1 VEAFCNVDAGLSVKL
16 RALARALGVTVASM
30 CHLAWAM
37 VLARTSGRDDVVFGT
52 VLFGRMQAGEGAD
65 RGLGIFINTLPV
77 RVHIGDE
84 GVATSV
90 RKTHQLLTELFR
102 HEHASLALVQRC
114 SSVQAPAPLFT
125 SLLNYRHVRGE
136 ASSSETAQTMANLE
150 FIEGHGR
157 TNYPF
162 GLYINDLGQD
172 LSIEAQVE
180 GSIAPQRICALM
192 HTALES
198 LVRALENA
206 PESPVA
212 TLSVL
217 PDEERRRVLYT
228 WNATETGYPKDKFLH
243 ELFEEQ
249 VERTPHATA
258 VVLENQSLTY
268 DQLNQHAN
276 RLAHYLRTLGVK
288 PDERVGICVE
298 RGIDTIVALLAVLKA
313 EGAYVPLDPG
323 YPVERL
329 RFMLKDSAPMAL
341 LTHFHLRELFVDI
354 ARDIPVVD
362 LNGNGEEWSDQPAT
376 NPKRSDDGLRVENL
390 AYVIYT
396 SGSTGVPKGVALEHR
411 NAVNYVCWARE
422 NLAASTLEQTLFST
436 SLNFDLAVFEC
447 FAPLTTGGTIRIV
460 ANVLELEN
468 HSLDV
473 TLVATVPSAMRAL
486 VESSHVPSTVRA
498 VVLGGELLKKSLVEK
513 IFATTQVENVCN
525 IYGPTETTT
534 NSTWME
540 TKRGEPYGQHIGRP
554 VANTQV
560 YILDPRM
567 EPVPV
572 GVVGEIYIAGAGVT
586 RGYLNRPQ
594 LTAERFLKDPFAGKP
609 EARMYRT
616 GDLGR
621 WLEDGNIEY
630 RGRNDFQ
637 VKVRGVRIELGE
649 IEARLLE
656 HTGVREAIVMAR
668 EDKHGEQ
675 HLVAYYT
682 PSPEATP
689 DAEEL
694 RKHLAEKLT
703 EHMVPRLY
711 VSLDRLP
718 LTASG
723 KLDRKALPAPDAEAY
738 EIREH
743 EPPQGETE
751 AALATIWAEILKLER
766 VGRNDNFFDAG
777 GHSLLAI
784 QLGNRIRATLG
795 VALELRDI
803 FAANTLKDMAT
814 VLNALIGV
822 QDLLPDSSQ
831 VGLARSS
838 EGRYL

>member
-1 VEAFCNVDAGLSVKL
+1 
-16 RALARALGVTVASM
+16 
-30 CHLAWAM
+30 
-37 VLARTSGRDDVVFGT
+37 
-52 VLFGRMQAGEGAD
+52 
-65 RGLGIFINTLPV
+65 
-77 RVHIGDE
+77 
-84 GVATSV
+84 
-90 RKTHQLLTELFR
+90 
-102 HEHASLALVQRC
+102 
-114 SSVQAPAPLFT
+114 LFT
-125 SLLNYRHVRGE
+125 SLLNYRHVREE
-136 ASSSETAQTMANLE
+136 AASSETAQRMANLE

-162 GLYINDLGQD
+162 GVYINDLGQD
-172 LSIEAQVE
+172 LSIDVQVE
-180 GSIAPQRICALM
+180 ASIAPQRVCALM

-198 LVRALENA
+198 LVKALENT
-206 PESPVA
+206 PESPVE

-217 PDEERRRVLYT
+217 PEEERRQVLYT
-228 WNATETGYPKDKFLH
+228 WNATETEYPKDKFLH

-249 VERTPHATA
+249 VERTPHTTA
-258 VVLENQSLTY
+258 VVLESQSLTY
-268 DQLNQHAN
+268 DQLNQQAN
-276 RLAHYLRTLGVK
+276 RLAHHLRTLGVK
-288 PDERVGICVE
+288 PDKRIGICVE
-298 RGIDTIVALLAVLKA
+298 RGIDMIVALLAVLKA

-341 LTHFHLRELFVDI
+341 LTHYHLRELFADI
-354 ARDIPVVD
+354 ASDLPVVE

-376 NPKRSDDGLRVENL
+376 NPKRSHEGLRVENL

-396 SGSTGVPKGVALEHR
+396 SGSTGVPKGVALEHQ
-411 NAVNYVCWARE
+411 NAVNYVCWARQ
-422 NLAASTLEQTLFST
+422 NLAAAALEQTLFST

-460 ANVLELEN
+460 TNVLELEN
-468 HSLDV
+468 RPLDV

-486 VESSHVPSTVRA
+486 VESNHVPSAVRA

-560 YILDPRM
+560 YILDPRK
-567 EPVPV
+567 EPVPI

-609 EARMYRT
+609 DARMYRT

-656 HTGVREAIVMAR
+656 HAGVREAIVMAR

-682 PSPEATP
+682 PSPGATP

-694 RKHLAEKLT
+694 RKHLGDKLT
-703 EHMVPRLY
+703 EHMVPRVY

-723 KLDRKALPAPDAEAY
+723 KLDRKALPAPEAEAY
-738 EIREH
+738 EAREY

-751 AALATIWAEILKLER
+751 AVLATIWAEVLKLER

-795 VALELRDI
+795 VVLELRDV
-803 FAANTLKDMAT
+803 FAASTLKDMAT
-814 VLNALIGV
+814 VLSALTGV
-822 QDLLPDSSQ
+822 QDLLPDASQ
-831 VGLARSS
+831 ADVARSS

>member
-1 VEAFCNVDAGLSVKL
+1 
-16 RALARALGVTVASM
+16 
-30 CHLAWAM
+30 
-37 VLARTSGRDDVVFGT
+37 
-52 VLFGRMQAGEGAD
+52 
-65 RGLGIFINTLPV
+65 
-77 RVHIGDE
+77 
-84 GVATSV
+84 
-90 RKTHQLLTELFR
+90 
-102 HEHASLALVQRC
+102 
-114 SSVQAPAPLFT
+114 
-125 SLLNYRHVRGE
+125 
-136 ASSSETAQTMANLE
+136 
-150 FIEGHGR
+150 
-157 TNYPF
+157 
-162 GLYINDLGQD
+162 
-172 LSIEAQVE
+172 
-180 GSIAPQRICALM
+180 
-192 HTALES
+192 
-198 LVRALENA
+198 
-206 PESPVA
+206 
-212 TLSVL
+212 
-217 PDEERRRVLYT
+217 
-228 WNATETGYPKDKFLH
+228 
-243 ELFEEQ
+243 
-249 VERTPHATA
+249 
-258 VVLENQSLTY
+258 
-268 DQLNQHAN
+268 
-276 RLAHYLRTLGVK
+276 
-288 PDERVGICVE
+288 
-298 RGIDTIVALLAVLKA
+298 
-313 EGAYVPLDPG
+313 
-323 YPVERL
+323 
-329 RFMLKDSAPMAL
+329 MAL
-341 LTHFHLRELFVDI
+341 LTHYHLRELFADI
-354 ARDIPVVD
+354 ASDLPVVE

-376 NPKRSDDGLRVENL
+376 NPKRSHEGLRVENL

-396 SGSTGVPKGVALEHR
+396 SGSTGVPKGVALEHQ
-411 NAVNYVCWARE
+411 NAVNYVCWARQ
-422 NLAASTLEQTLFST
+422 NLAAAALEQTLFST

-460 ANVLELEN
+460 TNVLELEN
-468 HSLDV
+468 RPLDV

-486 VESSHVPSTVRA
+486 VESNHVPSAVRA

-540 TKRGEPYGQHIGRP
+540 TKRGEHYGQHIGRP

-560 YILDPRM
+560 YILDPRK
-567 EPVPV
+567 EPVPI

-609 EARMYRT
+609 DARMYRT

-656 HTGVREAIVMAR
+656 HAGVREAIVMAR

-682 PSPEATP
+682 PSPGATP

-694 RKHLAEKLT
+694 RKHLGDKLT
-703 EHMVPRLY
+703 EHMVPRVY

-723 KLDRKALPAPDAEAY
+723 KLDRKALPAPEAEAY
-738 EIREH
+738 EAREY

-751 AALATIWAEILKLER
+751 AVLATIWAEVLKLER

-795 VALELRDI
+795 VVLELRDV
-803 FAANTLKDMAT
+803 FAASTLKDMAT
-814 VLNALIGV
+814 VLSALTGV
-822 QDLLPDSSQ
+822 QDLLPDASQ
-831 VGLARSS
+831 ADVARSS